1 MYSGAPN
8 KIPDPYTGYPIGSEQ
23 HRIHVQRLH
32 EEAERERRAIEDK
45 LMRLRDVDM
54 VRRKQKEYENMVN
67 SQNQNQNQYVNQ
79 RQQQQQQQQ
88 QQQYQFHNNH
98 HTNHDNNFQI
108 MDRHTD
114 HIRQPPQHTS
124 SSSKSNNSNYA
135 HERSH
140 DRSHERYDGMI
151 KSDSRSG
158 KIKKLKSVV
167 EIPRRIIK
175 KSTFA
180 YLMRNTFLVHFWL
193 CLRIICFA
201 VFVDVL
207 WLVTVW
213 NIIFIFQSSSSSSP
227 LFCTVLTYGR
237 TLKHLQHINILCTV
251 LTHVHFTPYTEVNNY
266 SAPSYTAAVPW
277 DDRPMVEKKL
287 ERRLRDK
294 ERSDE
299 AATRDTGSNRA
310 PPGIGD
316 IQPWYDVHYICAW
329 TYLWYVICCCVCCA
343 RRVPVMM
350 SVNNKQH
357 FYKNWIHQL
366 YLYV

>member
-1 MYSGAPN
+1 MPYIFLSSFFILFYPYSRATSASSGYTDDGFDEYADPDEPDQEGAALTVTPHLSPKSYDEESPKGMYSRAPNKTPDSCTSYNDEIPKGMYSGAPN

-180 YLMRNTFLVHFWL
+180 YLMRNTFLVHF
-193 CLRIICFA
+193 
-201 VFVDVL
+201 
-207 WLVTVW
+207 
-213 NIIFIFQSSSSSSP
+213 
-227 LFCTVLTYGR
+227 
-237 TLKHLQHINILCTV
+237 
-251 LTHVHFTPYTEVNNY
+251 
-266 SAPSYTAAVPW
+266 
-277 DDRPMVEKKL
+277 
-287 ERRLRDK
+287 
-294 ERSDE
+294 
-299 AATRDTGSNRA
+299 
-310 PPGIGD
+310 
-316 IQPWYDVHYICAW
+316 
-329 TYLWYVICCCVCCA
+329 
-343 RRVPVMM
+343 
-350 SVNNKQH
+350 
-357 FYKNWIHQL
+357 
-366 YLYV
+366 